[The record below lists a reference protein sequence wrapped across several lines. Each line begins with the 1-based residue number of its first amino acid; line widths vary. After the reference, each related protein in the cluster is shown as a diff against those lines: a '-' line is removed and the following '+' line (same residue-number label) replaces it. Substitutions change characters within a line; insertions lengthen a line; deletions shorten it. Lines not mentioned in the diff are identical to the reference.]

1 MEINSCG
8 AFLSAGLGD
17 CNGRTQPIIGVLI
30 SAKNTTYTYA
40 ELQTIAKTK
49 TNISLAAGIVS
60 IYVPVSGFNNTSDEA
75 NVETSNTGVKGVFT
89 QPVPSARIFLDR
101 SFDDYRQFFRMN
113 STVVDVEFITS
124 DAKRGLVPISN
135 GAYKGLRGQI
145 FAGAAFPNFENNQE
159 AHPIDIFFKDVA
171 EFQSLEFMQM
181 SYTASEIEG
190 LVPVGLTLRATAAY
204 NGTAGT
210 IVVKATKRNSAVG
223 YAGLDVYVVIDSNV
237 ADAVVTGVAGT
248 DGTYTITALK
258 NTTDEL
264 VTGDY
269 ITIQMN
275 KTVSTY
281 ATYITNP
288 LTINGVTP

>member
-30 SAKNTTYTYA
+30 STKNTTYTYA

-49 TNISLAAGIVS
+49 TNVSLAAGIVS

-113 STVVDVEFITS
+113 STVVEVEFITA
-124 DAKRGLVPISN
+124 DGKRGLVPISN

-145 FAGAAFPNFENNQE
+145 YASAAFPNFENNQE

-171 EFQSLEFMQM
+171 EFQNLEFMQM

-190 LVPVGLTLRATAAY
+190 LVPVGLTLRATAPYAAP
-204 NGTAGT
+204 AGT
-210 IVVKATKRNSAVG
+210 IGVKAVKRNSNVG
-223 YAGLDVYVVIDSNV
+223 YAGLDVWVVIDSNV
-237 ADAVVTGVAGT
+237 ASAAVTAVAGT
-248 DGTYTITALK
+248 DGSYVLTVQKSAVPEDLAA
-258 NTTDEL
+258 
-264 VTGDY
+264 GDY
-269 ITIQMN
+269 VTVQAN
-275 KTVSTY
+275 KTVATY

-288 LTINGVTP
+288 LTINGV

>member
-17 CNGRTQPIIGVLI
+17 CNGRTQPIVGVII

-60 IYVPVSGFNNTSDEA
+60 IYIPVSGFNNTSDEA

-89 QPVPSARIFLDR
+89 YPVPSARIFLDR

-113 STVVDVEFITS
+113 STVVEVEFITS
-124 DAKRGLVPISN
+124 DAKRGLIQQSN
-135 GAYKGLRGQI
+135 GVYKGLRGQI
-145 FAGAAFPNFENNQE
+145 YAGAAFPNFENNQE

-171 EFQSLEFMQM
+171 EFQQIEYMNM
-181 SYTASEIEG
+181 AYTASEIEG

-204 NGTAGT
+204 AVPAGT
-210 IVVKATKRNSAVG
+210 IAVKATKRNSNVG
-223 YAGLDVYVVIDSNV
+223 YAGLDVWTIVDSNV
-237 ADAVVTGVAGT
+237 DTPTIVGTAGT
-248 DGTYTITALK
+248 DGSYSLLIQKAGPADLAA
-258 NTTDEL
+258 
-264 VTGDY
+264 GDY
-269 ITIQMN
+269 VTVQGN
-275 KTVSTY
+275 KTVATY

-288 LTINGVTP
+288 LTITG

>member
-17 CNGRTQPIIGVLI
+17 CNGRTQPIIGVII

-113 STVVDVEFITS
+113 STVVEVEFITS

-135 GAYKGLRGQI
+135 GRYKGMRGQI
-145 FAGAAFPNFENNQE
+145 YAGAAFPNFENNQE
-159 AHPIDIFFKDVA
+159 AHPIDIFFKDVS
-171 EFQSLEFMQM
+171 EFQNIEFMQM
-181 SYTASEIEG
+181 PYSASEIEG
-190 LVPVGLTLRATAAY
+190 LVPVGLTLRATGAY
-204 NGTAGT
+204 NGTTGE

-223 YAGLDVYVVIDSNV
+223 YAGLDVYAVIDSNV
-237 ADAVVTGVAGT
+237 AGATVTGVAGT
-248 DGTYTITALK
+248 DGTYTVTALK

-264 VTGDY
+264 VDGDY